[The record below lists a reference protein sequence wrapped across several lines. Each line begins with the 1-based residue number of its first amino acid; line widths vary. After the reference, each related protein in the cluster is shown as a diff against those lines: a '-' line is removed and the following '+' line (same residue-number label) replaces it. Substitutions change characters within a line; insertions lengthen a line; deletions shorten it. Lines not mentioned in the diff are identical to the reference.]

1 MATRKVTLEG
11 IAEWARVFEENREMT
26 GFKPT
31 PQAVGAYEEYN
42 GACKIDVIMNDVNY
56 NKLKAKGSQKEGK
69 VDDLG
74 RGKKVTFIRKFE
86 TGRDWDSGAPI
97 VLKED
102 NTRWDYEVDGPI
114 GNGSVVEVTLA
125 VFDIKKYGNK
135 GTRLEKVKVLEHKKY
150 DPDAD
155 EDDMACFLYVNSAS
169 R

>member
-1 MATRKVTLEG
+1 
-11 IAEWARVFEENREMT
+11 MT
-26 GFKPT
+26 GFQPN
-31 PQAVGAYEEYN
+31 PQAVGADEEYT

-56 NKLKAKGSQKEGK
+56 KELKAKGSQKEGK
-69 VDDLG
+69 DDDLG

-102 NTRWDYEVDGPI
+102 NTRWDYAVDGPI
-114 GNGSVVEVTLA
+114 GNGSIVEVTLA

-135 GTRLEKVKVLEHKKY
+135 GTRLDKVKVLEHKKY

-155 EDDMACFLYVNSAS
+155 EDDIAPAPIKAKTSEPVQDEVPF
-169 R
+169 